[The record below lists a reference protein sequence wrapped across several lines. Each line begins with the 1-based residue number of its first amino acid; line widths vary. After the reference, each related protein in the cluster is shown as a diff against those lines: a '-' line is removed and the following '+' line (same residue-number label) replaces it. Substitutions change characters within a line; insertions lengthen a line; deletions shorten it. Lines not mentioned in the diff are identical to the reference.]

1 MEFEPTSKSKFWQK
15 LKMYA
20 GIKYRIAIELFR
32 PKGKTVFMVTDKA
45 VTIGMVDPKPQQFI
59 KFLNNY
65 NEAKQIY
72 GGVLE
77 ALEKQL
83 SKDEKKSKKTTKAKK

>member
-20 GIKYRIAIELFR
+20 RIKYRIAIELFR
-32 PKGKTVFMVTDKA
+32 SKGKTVFMVTDKA
-45 VTIGMVDPKPQQFI
+45 VIIGMVDPKLQQFV
-59 KFLNNY
+59 KFLEHY
-65 NEAKQIY
+65 DESRKIY

-77 ALEKQL
+77 SLEKQL

>member
-1 MEFEPTSKSKFWQK
+1 MELELNPKSKFWQK

-45 VTIGMVDPKPQQFI
+45 VIIGMVDPKPQQFV
-59 KFLNNY
+59 KFIEHY
-65 NEAKQIY
+65 GEANKIY
-72 GGVLE
+72 GGILE
-77 ALEKQL
+77 NLEKQF
-83 SKDEKKSKKTTKAKK
+83 SKYEKKSKKTTKTKK